1 MKAKSE
7 MSYEEATKIL
17 GLKSGET
24 VESYRRAFD
33 EVRKHMQR
41 LRDEAETDERRVTY
55 EKELIRFE
63 EALIVATHQRPRK
76 SPAGKLLL
84 VVFLLIGLGIIA
96 YQFGP
101 SLVSR
106 QAIKSEVEARLPE
119 AAVAV
124 EARNWDEAE
133 TIYQEVLAVSPR
145 SKVAREGLAKIA
157 EGKDIEK
164 KQQVGFLLGRAQAL
178 MELRRW
184 DEAEKAMKEA
194 LEMEPDDPQ
203 LIAMAERMQAGRRA
217 DEIDRL
223 VEEIDEA
230 EREEQWEVVV
240 SKITRLK
247 REHPENANIPRFE
260 KTEKQARDVLAEYAI
275 EAKRL
280 YEKALALDNGSYS
293 ETGLELLREA
303 QRLSP
308 SPEAA
313 ELYRTMS
320 SYVQTVTVPGDADT
334 LAQGLAM
341 VRSGDKIR
349 LEAGTYQERVSVPSG
364 VTIESI
370 GGKAILVGP
379 SGEGSVIVVESNK
392 DSDEGEGAP
401 VRLLGLE
408 INHSGVSNEA
418 ERFPV
423 VLVAGGSLILEDCT
437 IGFGSGHGLAV
448 TDGGICEVIGS
459 EIKGCSWDGIAVMG
473 EGSQVTCR
481 ETRCIS
487 NFHHGLDVWDGGVA
501 IVERSRFQENG
512 LTGILLTSTGT
523 ESRVVNS
530 GIERN
535 REVGIV
541 VAKGSR
547 AELVGN
553 LISGNLLGG
562 VFVEGKGTRLS
573 LTKNQILKNEEAG
586 LVVTTEAIL
595 QKDEDNEIEE
605 NTGQQKWLNAAFD
618 KAEPAPILRALPV
631 NEE

>member
-247 REHPENANIPRFE
+247 RDHPENANIPRFE

-379 SGEGSVIVVESNK
+379 SGEGSVIVVESNE

-512 LTGILLTSTGT
+512 LTGILLTSPGT
-523 ESRVVNS
+523 ESRIVNS

-541 VAKGSR
+541 VAKGTR